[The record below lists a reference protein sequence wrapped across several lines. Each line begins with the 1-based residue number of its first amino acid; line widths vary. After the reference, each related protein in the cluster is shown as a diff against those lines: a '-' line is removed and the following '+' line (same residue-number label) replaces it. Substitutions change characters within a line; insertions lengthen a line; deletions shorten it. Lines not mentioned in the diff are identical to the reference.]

1 MPGNSGNEGR
11 GRWSPPRRAENRTSR
26 ERSEPPSV
34 RRRRQNRDRRRPLYF
49 SQRLRALSAE
59 WTPALYLAV
68 PVPAPGPGASPPRYR
83 ALTAVRETN
92 FCAPVTSRADPAVVD
107 LTPTINPAPLT
118 AERNANLVAPIT
130 SGGRDRCIL
139 GGRRRVGAC
148 VRAPSTRGHR
158 PLSGGG
164 RTLAV
169 VSRRGRRRRP
179 ERVRA
184 TTIRGRRSRG
194 IPQVRHPGPWVFPR
208 CLRRLRCWPA
218 RPVLMQASRFLS
230 FLPRAPNGRLCGAF
244 VRLRHAP
251 RARSTVVLTVPF
263 GLRFRLAFDPAAA
276 GITLRAFVSVIS
288 GWLRRRAR
296 ARRIRGTLKT
306 GGVTVI
312 QRFGSTLNLNV
323 HFHTLMID
331 GVYAVG
337 PGGAVMFHPLPAPT
351 DANESGNQ
359 HRPNA
364 AWRVLRQDD

>member
-1 MPGNSGNEGR
+1 MAATVAFSVAAGESGPAYARHRPEDTVLYQVVAEHSR
-11 GRWSPPRRAENRTSR
+11 SYRAEVEGADRNGSGLPRFVVDEVEAFLKCGIPAHGFLRVVCDGCGAGRLVPFSCKR
-26 ERSEPPSV
+26 RGFCPSCLG
-34 RRRRQNRDRRRPLYF
+34 RRMADFAAHLCDYVMPR
-49 SQRLRALSAE
+49 
-59 WTPALYLAV
+59 V
-68 PVPAPGPGASPPRYR
+68 PVR
-83 ALTAVRETN
+83 
-92 FCAPVTSRADPAVVD
+92 
-107 LTPTINPAPLT
+107 
-118 AERNANLVAPIT
+118 
-130 SGGRDRCIL
+130 
-139 GGRRRVGAC
+139 
-148 VRAPSTRGHR
+148 
-158 PLSGGG
+158 
-164 RTLAV
+164 
-169 VSRRGRRRRP
+169 
-179 ERVRA
+179 
-184 TTIRGRRSRG
+184 
-194 IPQVRHPGPWVFPR
+194 QW
-208 CLRRLRCWPA
+208 
-218 RPVLMQASRFLS
+218 
-230 FLPRAPNGRLCGAF
+230 
-244 VRLRHAP
+244 
-251 RARSTVVLTVPF
+251 VLTVPF